1 MYHTTMSNKRTNPDF
16 LNGVPELLVLR
27 LLAQR
32 PMYGYQIVQ
41 VIKDASHSRFE
52 FGEGCIYPILHRLQ
66 AQKDLVSKRE
76 SVENRTR
83 VVYYLTARG
92 KQRLENNVRNWQEV
106 VVAVQAVLQ
115 GGLPNA
121 GIDMA

>member
-1 MYHTTMSNKRTNPDF
+1 MMTRRTNSEF

-41 VIKDASHSRFE
+41 AIKEASQSRFE

-66 AQKDLVSKRE
+66 AQKDLLSKRE
-76 SVENRTR
+76 SVDNRTR
-83 VVYYLTARG
+83 VVYHLTPRG
-92 KQRLENNVRNWQEV
+92 KQRLASVAQHWQEV
-106 VVAVQAVLQ
+106 VAAVQAVLQ
-115 GGLPNA
+115 GGLPDA
-121 GIDMA
+121 GIEMA